1 LPRAIAW
8 REQDVGGDTLMM
20 EVAVRIMRAG
30 PEARAIAVEFTRAVT
45 YTIEVE
51 AST

>member
-1 LPRAIAW
+1 
-8 REQDVGGDTLMM
+8 VGGDTLMM

-30 PEARAIAVEFTRAVT
+30 PEARAIAVRFTRAVADM
-45 YTIEVE
+45 IELE